1 MRRMVALA
9 LAPLLIATRA
19 PEPGLT
25 DPHIQSIEFVP
36 NEVVLLRG
44 AVGWQIM
51 LEFGGDERIENVSI
65 GDALA
70 WQVTPNKRARN
81 LFLKPLIKNAATNM
95 TVVTYMRRYRFE
107 LETTP
112 RLRDT
117 PWVVSFAYPREVVE
131 AVEEPLPEPAAPV
144 NLRYTLA
151 GDRSLMPLRVW
162 DDGTMTYFEFP
173 AGVAFPAIF
182 AGGPGKDE
190 SLVNS
195 MTRGRVVVVQQTDG
209 RFTLRCG
216 KRFATVTYAPIGKKA
231 S

>member
-1 MRRMVALA
+1 MRRVLALA
-9 LAPLLIATRA
+9 LFPLLLAARI
-19 PEPGLT
+19 PEPGVS
-25 DPHIQSIEFVP
+25 DPHIQTVAFVP
-36 NEVVLLRG
+36 DEVVLLRG

-51 LEFGGDERIENVSI
+51 LEFGPDERIENVSI

-70 WQVTPNKRARN
+70 WQVTPNKRARD

-95 TVVTYMRRYRFE
+95 TVVTNKRRYAFA
-107 LETTP
+107 LETAA

-131 AVEEPLPEPAAPV
+131 AIEEPLPAPAAPI

-151 GDRSLMPLRVW
+151 GDRGLLPVRVW
-162 DDGTMTYFEFP
+162 DDGTMTYFEF
-173 AGVAFPAIF
+173 ADGVPFPAIF
-182 AGGPGKDE
+182 AGAPGKNE

-195 MTRGRVVVVQQTDG
+195 MTRGRVVVVQQTEAQ
-209 RFTLRCG
+209 FTLRSG
-216 KRFATVTYAPIGKKA
+216 KRLATVTYRPIGEA